1 MLPKKTEGKTILVC
15 NSCGHTEK
23 ATWVSDYKLKEKAKQ
38 REEVPVVEESES
50 TLPTAKV
57 KCPKCGNNKAYW
69 WMRQTRSA
77 DEPTTR
83 FYKCTKCKH
92 VWREYT

>member
-1 MLPKKTEGKTILVC
+1 MLPKKVGGKTILVC
-15 NSCGHTEK
+15 NSCGYSEK
-23 ATWVSDYKLKEKAKQ
+23 ATWVDDYKLKKKTNK

-50 TLPTAKV
+50 TLPTVKV
-57 KCPKCGNNKAYW
+57 KCPKCGNDKAYW